1 MSEVVVGR
9 YEDELEAETVAGLL
23 RSRDLDARVS
33 YRATMGVPR
42 PMAPLRVIAPFAAY
56 EIVVPDAQ
64 VKAARDALR
73 EAGGPSDR
81 PRRYRWLGLVL
92 VVAFLFPLLINAAAA
107 LLAAS
112 GR

>member
-1 MSEVVVGR
+1 MSEVVVAR

-33 YRATMGVPR
+33 YRASLGIPR

-64 VKAARDALR
+64 AKAAREVLR
-73 EAGGPSDR
+73 DAGGPSPR
-81 PRRYRWLGLVL
+81 PARYRWLALL
-92 VVAFLFPLLINAAAA
+92 LIVVFLFPYLINAAAS
-107 LLAAS
+107 LS
-112 GR
+112 GLFQR